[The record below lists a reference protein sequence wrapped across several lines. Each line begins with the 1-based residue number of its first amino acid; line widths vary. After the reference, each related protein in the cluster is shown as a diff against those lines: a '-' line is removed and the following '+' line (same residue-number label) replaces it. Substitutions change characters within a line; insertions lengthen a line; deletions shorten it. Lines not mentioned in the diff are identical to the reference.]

1 MGGSDIAPLNRDFV
15 YVQSGFPMGY
25 WSHHFGHTWWHYS
38 LYHSYLYGV
47 VAIFKSAYPKAED
60 AELGDDDSDHDGEG
74 DGGVAVVLQEGH
86 QEAKAGK
93 EHDMDVDDHWGNK
106 LTIYY
111 WQDSFHCYFFGYLD
125 TGQGLLQAPH
135 S

>member
-93 EHDMDVDDHWGNK
+93 EHDMDVDDH
-106 LTIYY
+106 
-111 WQDSFHCYFFGYLD
+111 
-125 TGQGLLQAPH
+125 
-135 S
+135 